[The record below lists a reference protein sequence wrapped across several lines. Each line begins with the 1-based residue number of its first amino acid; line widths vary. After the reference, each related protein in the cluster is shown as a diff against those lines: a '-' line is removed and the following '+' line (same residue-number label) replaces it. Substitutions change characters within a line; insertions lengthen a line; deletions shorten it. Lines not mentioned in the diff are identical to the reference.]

1 MSEHVLGGRAAFAR
15 VRPVCLGDDGQVV
28 DRGATSDLAFVTSEN
43 VITDRARRVRPGT
56 RGTTLSMRSARSVTT
71 FAAGA
76 ASILALTVA
85 SLGLP
90 AQALQAQKPA
100 AAPPEAAAPPAAQA
114 APAAPV
120 NPLSE
125 SVAAVVNDEIVSS
138 YDLMQRMRLL
148 MATSGMQPTQENL
161 PQIEQEALRS
171 LIDEHLQM
179 QELKRLEKQQ
189 KITIIS
195 TDKEVDEQIAD
206 IAQSNKMTADQ
217 LKQSLVQQG
226 IGLETWR
233 AQLRA
238 ESSWQSWIQ
247 GRYGSRLR
255 IGEDQ
260 IKAYQKRLAD
270 AAAKPQYQ
278 VSEVFLDAARVGG
291 MEVAT
296 NGAAQLLNQM
306 QQGAPF
312 AAVARQFSA
321 SATAANGGDVGW
333 VSPGE
338 MPPEVDAALEELR
351 PGQLSKP
358 IPVKDGVYIVYLR
371 DKRAGSKT
379 AIVDLKQVAVPLAAD
394 ANEAQVAAAT
404 KLLTDLKPKI
414 TNCQTLESV
423 AGKVDGL
430 VAGDLGEAEITDLAP
445 AFQEAAGKLDVGQV
459 SDPIRTDAG
468 MHLIAV
474 CGKRQGG
481 ANAPSHDQI
490 ENRLR
495 GQQLALISKRY
506 LRDLRNQ
513 ATIETR

>member
-1 MSEHVLGGRAAFAR
+1 
-15 VRPVCLGDDGQVV
+15 
-28 DRGATSDLAFVTSEN
+28 
-43 VITDRARRVRPGT
+43 
-56 RGTTLSMRSARSVTT
+56 MRSARSVTT

-90 AQALQAQKPA
+90 SMAQEQPAAQAGQTAAPPQVAAPA
-100 AAPPEAAAPPAAQA
+100 AAPAQAAAPQ
-114 APAAPV
+114 
-120 NPLSE
+120 PLQE

-179 QELKRLEKQQ
+179 QELRRVEKQQ

-195 TDKEVDEQIAD
+195 TDKEVEEQIAD
-206 IAQSNKMTADQ
+206 IAQSNKMTPDQ

-226 IGLETWR
+226 IGLDTWK

-238 ESSWQSWIQ
+238 DSSWQSWIQ

-260 IKAYQKRLAD
+260 IKAYQRRLAES
-270 AAAKPQYQ
+270 AAKPQYQ
-278 VSEVFLDAARVGG
+278 ISEVFLDAARVGG
-291 MEVAT
+291 MQVAE
-296 NGAAQLLNQM
+296 NGANQLITQM

-312 AAVARQFSA
+312 AAVARQFSG

-333 VSPGE
+333 ISPGE
-338 MPPEVDAALEELR
+338 MPPEVDAALEQLR
-351 PGQLSKP
+351 PGQLSRP
-358 IPVKDGVYIVYLR
+358 IPVKDGVYIIYLR

-379 AIVDLKQVAVPLAAD
+379 AIVDLKQVAAPLAAD
-394 ANEAQVAAAT
+394 ATPAQVEAAT
-404 KLLTDLKPKI
+404 KLLVGLKPKI
-414 TNCQTLESV
+414 TSCEVLESA

-445 AFQEAAGKLDVGQV
+445 AFQEAANKLDVGQV

-481 ANAPSHDQI
+481 ANAPNHDQI

-495 GQQLALISKRY
+495 GQQLALIAKRY

>member
-1 MSEHVLGGRAAFAR
+1 
-15 VRPVCLGDDGQVV
+15 
-28 DRGATSDLAFVTSEN
+28 
-43 VITDRARRVRPGT
+43 
-56 RGTTLSMRSARSVTT
+56 MRSARSVTT

-90 AQALQAQKPA
+90 AIAQEQA
-100 AAPPEAAAPPAAQA
+100 AAQA
-114 APAAPV
+114 APPQVDAPAAPQAAPAPAAPQ
-120 NPLSE
+120 PLQE

-179 QELKRLEKQQ
+179 QELKRVEKQQ

-195 TDKEVDEQIAD
+195 TEKEIDEQIAD
-206 IAQSNKMTADQ
+206 IAQSNKMTPDQ

-238 ESSWQSWIQ
+238 DSSWQSWIQ

-260 IKAYQKRLAD
+260 IKAYQRRLAES
-270 AAAKPQYQ
+270 AAKPQYQ
-278 VSEVFLDAARVGG
+278 ISEVFLDAARVGG
-291 MEVAT
+291 METAV
-296 NGAAQLLNQM
+296 NGASQLITQM

-333 VSPGE
+333 VNQGE
-338 MPPEVDAALEELR
+338 MPPEVDAALEQLR
-351 PGQLSKP
+351 PGQLSRP
-358 IPVKDGVYIVYLR
+358 IQVKDGVYIIYLR

-379 AIVDLKQVAVPLAAD
+379 AIVDLKQVAAPLAAN
-394 ANEAQVAAAT
+394 ATPEQVAAAT
-404 KLLTDLKPKI
+404 KLLVDLKPKI
-414 TNCQTLESV
+414 TSCQTLES
-423 AGKVDGL
+423 AAAKVDGL

-445 AFQEAAGKLDVGQV
+445 AFQEAANKLDVGQV

-481 ANAPSHDQI
+481 ANAPTHDQI
-490 ENRLR
+490 ENRLK

>member
-1 MSEHVLGGRAAFAR
+1 MSEHVFGGRALFAR
-15 VRPVCLGDDGQVV
+15 VRELPHGGVDLGE
-28 DRGATSDLAFVTSEN
+28 TSDLAFVTSEN

-76 ASILALTVA
+76 ASIFALTVA

-90 AQALQAQKPA
+90 AQALQSQTPA
-100 AAPPEAAAPPAAQA
+100 GAPPAVAAPAAPP
-114 APAAPV
+114 APV

-179 QELKRLEKQQ
+179 QELRRVEKQQ

-195 TDKEVDEQIAD
+195 TDKEVEEQIAE
-206 IAQSNKMTADQ
+206 IAQGNRMTPDQ
-217 LKQSLVQQG
+217 LKQQLVSQG

-260 IKAYQKRLAD
+260 IKAYQRRLAD

-291 MEVAT
+291 MEVAA
-296 NGAAQLLNQM
+296 NGAAQLITQM

-312 AAVARQFSA
+312 PAVARQFSA
-321 SATAANGGDVGW
+321 SASAANGGDVGW

-358 IPVKDGVYIVYLR
+358 IPVKDGVYIIYLR

-379 AIVDLKQVAVPLAAD
+379 AIVDLKQVAAPLAAD
-394 ANEAQVAAAT
+394 ATEAQVAAAT
-404 KLLTDLKPKI
+404 KLLTDLKPKLG
-414 TNCQTLESV
+414 NCSTLEAV

-445 AFQEAAGKLDVGQV
+445 AFQDAANKLEVGQV
-459 SDPIRTDAG
+459 SDPIRTGAG

-481 ANAPSHDQI
+481 ANAPTHDQI

>member
-1 MSEHVLGGRAAFAR
+1 
-15 VRPVCLGDDGQVV
+15 
-28 DRGATSDLAFVTSEN
+28 
-43 VITDRARRVRPGT
+43 
-56 RGTTLSMRSARSVTT
+56 MRSARSVTT

-85 SLGLP
+85 SLGSAAM
-90 AQALQAQKPA
+90 AQAPQV
-100 AAPPEAAAPPAAQA
+100 AAPPAER
-114 APAAPV
+114 PAGPQ
-120 NPLSE
+120 PLSE
-125 SVAAVVNDEIVSS
+125 SVAAVVNDDIISS

-171 LIDEHLQM
+171 LIDERLQM
-179 QELKRLEKQQ
+179 QELKRVEKQQ

-195 TDKEVDEQIAD
+195 TDKEVEEQIGE
-206 IAQSNKMTADQ
+206 IAQANRVSADQ
-217 LKQSLVQQG
+217 LKQQLVAQG

-260 IKAYQKRLAD
+260 IKAYQRRLAD

-278 VSEVFLDAARVGG
+278 ISEVFLDAARVGG
-291 MEVAT
+291 MEVAQ
-296 NGAAQLLNQM
+296 NGAAQLITQM

-312 AAVARQFSA
+312 AAVARQFSG
-321 SATAANGGDVGW
+321 SATAANGGEVGW
-333 VSPGE
+333 VSQGE
-338 MPPEVDAALEELR
+338 MPPEVDAALEQLR
-351 PGQLSKP
+351 PGQLSRP
-358 IPVKDGVYIVYLR
+358 IQVRDGVYIIYLR
-371 DKRAGSKT
+371 DKRAGSKS
-379 AIVDLKQVAVPLAAD
+379 AIVDLKQVAAPLAAD
-394 ANEAQVAAAT
+394 ATQAQIDAAT
-404 KLLTDLKPKI
+404 KVLADLKPKI
-414 TNCQTLESV
+414 TSCQTLE
-423 AGKVDGL
+423 ATAAKVDGL

-445 AFQEAAGKLDVGQV
+445 AFQEAANKLEVGQV

-468 MHLIAV
+468 LHLIAV

-481 ANAPSHDQI
+481 ANAPTHDQI

-495 GQQLALISKRY
+495 GQQLALIAKRY

>member
-1 MSEHVLGGRAAFAR
+1 
-15 VRPVCLGDDGQVV
+15 
-28 DRGATSDLAFVTSEN
+28 
-43 VITDRARRVRPGT
+43 
-56 RGTTLSMRSARSVTT
+56 MRSARSVTT

-85 SLGLP
+85 SLAPPVL
-90 AQALQAQKPA
+90 AQDQAGAPPQVQAPPA
-100 AAPPEAAAPPAAQA
+100 AQPAAPPAA
-114 APAAPV
+114 APA
-120 NPLSE
+120 PLSE
-125 SVAAVVNDEIVSS
+125 SVAAVVNDDIISS

-171 LIDEHLQM
+171 LIDERLQM
-179 QELKRLEKQQ
+179 QELRRVEKQQ

-195 TDKEVDEQIAD
+195 TDKEVDEQVAD
-206 IAQSNKMTADQ
+206 IAQANKRSAEQ

-238 ESSWQSWIQ
+238 DSSWQAWIQ

-260 IKAYQKRLAD
+260 IKAYQRRLAES
-270 AAAKPQYQ
+270 AAKPQYQ
-278 VSEVFLDAARVGG
+278 ISEVFLDASRVGG
-291 MEVAT
+291 MEVAM
-296 NGAAQLLNQM
+296 NGANQLIAQM

-312 AAVARQFSA
+312 AAVARQFSG

-333 VSPGE
+333 VSQGE
-338 MPPEVDAALEELR
+338 MPAEVDAALEQLR
-351 PGQLSKP
+351 PGQLSRP
-358 IPVKDGVYIVYLR
+358 IQVKDGVYIIYLR

-379 AIVDLKQVAVPLAAD
+379 AIVDLKQVAAPLPAD
-394 ANEAQVAAAT
+394 ATEAQVAAAT

-414 TNCQTLESV
+414 TSCQTLE
-423 AGKVDGL
+423 AAAAKVDGL

-445 AFQEAAGKLDVGQV
+445 AFQEAANKLDVGQI

-468 MHLIAV
+468 LHLIAV

-481 ANAPSHDQI
+481 ANAPTHDQI

>member
-1 MSEHVLGGRAAFAR
+1 MSEHVMGGRAASVR
-15 VRPVCLGDDGQVV
+15 VRPLCLGGDDHGS
-28 DRGATSDLAFVTSEN
+28 GHGETSDLAFVTSEN

-90 AQALQAQKPA
+90 AQALQAQE
-100 AAPPEAAAPPAAQA
+100 AAPPQVEAPPAPAA
-114 APAAPV
+114 EPTAPA

-148 MATSGMQPTQENL
+148 MATSGMQATQENL

-179 QELKRLEKQQ
+179 QELKRVEKQQ
-189 KITIIS
+189 KISIIS
-195 TDKEVDEQIAD
+195 TDKEVDEQIGD
-206 IAQSNKMTADQ
+206 IAEGNKMSADQ
-217 LKQSLVQQG
+217 LKQQLVSQG
-226 IGLETWR
+226 IGLDTWR

-238 ESSWQSWIQ
+238 DSSWQGWIQ

-260 IKAYQKRLAD
+260 IKAYQRRLAD

-291 MEVAT
+291 MEVAA
-296 NGAAQLLNQM
+296 NGAAQLINQM

-312 AAVARQFSA
+312 PAVARQFSA

-338 MPPEVDAALEELR
+338 MPAEVDAALEALR
-351 PGQLSKP
+351 PGQLSQP
-358 IPVKDGVYIVYLR
+358 IPVKDGVYIIYLR

-379 AIVDLKQVAVPLAAD
+379 AIVDLKQVAAPLAAN
-394 ANEAQVAAAT
+394 ATEAQVAAAT

-414 TNCQTLESV
+414 SNCQTLESA

-445 AFQEAAGKLDVGQV
+445 AFQEAANKLDVGQV